1 MKRILLNTA
10 KILLFTACFAAA
22 FWYSLS
28 WQSIGN
34 FVLSTASSYASRN
47 GTRITFSGVSGT
59 NGGFTV
65 HNLSVNGGLSF
76 TFASLTITPRI
87 IASVANLSL
96 AADISFTDANARFGQ
111 TLNFGNGGMTVFA
124 RPSEIHAENI
134 RTNGDFS
141 VSGSVTFDTRAIRI
155 SRASARLNMPP
166 QWEDNISLLQ
176 GFLPIV
182 HDGQNWYL
190 RR

>member
-10 KILLFTACFAAA
+10 RILLFIACFAAA

-28 WQSIGN
+28 WQDVGN
-34 FVLSTASSYASRN
+34 FVLSSASSYASRN
-47 GTRITFSGVSGT
+47 GTRIAFSGVSGT
-59 NGGFTV
+59 NNGFTV
-65 HNLSVNGGLSF
+65 HNLSVNGAVNF
-76 TFASLTITPRI
+76 TFASLTINPKI
-87 IASVANLSL
+87 FASLLNIALV
-96 AADISFTDANARFGQ
+96 ADISFTDANARFGQ
-111 TLNFGNGGMTVFA
+111 TLNFGSGGMMFFV

-141 VSGSVTFDTRAIRI
+141 VSGSLTFDTKAGRI
-155 SRASARLNMPP
+155 SRASARLNMPR
-166 QWEDNISLLQ
+166 QWEENISLLQ